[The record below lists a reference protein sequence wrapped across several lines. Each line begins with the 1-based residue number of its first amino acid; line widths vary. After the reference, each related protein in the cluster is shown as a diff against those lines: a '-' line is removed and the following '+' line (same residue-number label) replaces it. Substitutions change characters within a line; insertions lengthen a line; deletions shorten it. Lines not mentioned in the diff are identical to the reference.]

1 MSAKAPDAG
10 GATEPAAAKRTLRR
24 SARAVRASA
33 AAADTA
39 AGQRAAAALCA
50 QFLSAFAP
58 GPGTVVSGYW
68 PMADEIDPRPLLQ
81 ALGEAGCRL
90 TLPALAG
97 KGRPLEFRV
106 WAPGDTLLPAALG
119 TQEPLPE
126 KPVFEP
132 QVLLVPLLAFDGEG
146 YRLGYGGG
154 FYDRSLALLR
164 GRSDILAVGVAY
176 AAQQVAAVPHDGN
189 DQRLDAVVTE
199 AAVLRFGPPS
209 P

>member
-1 MSAKAPDAG
+1 
-10 GATEPAAAKRTLRR
+10 AKRALRR
-24 SARAVRASA
+24 TARAVR

-39 AGQRAAAALCA
+39 AGQQAPAALCA
-50 QFLSAFAP
+50 QFLSSFTP
-58 GPGTVVSGYW
+58 EPGTVVSGYW
-68 PMADEIDPRPLLQ
+68 PMAGEIDPRPLLR

-97 KGRPLEFRV
+97 EGRPLEFRA
-106 WAPGDTLLPAALG
+106 WLPGDTLRPAALG
-119 TQEPLPE
+119 TQEPVPE
-126 KPVFEP
+126 KPVLEP
-132 QVLLVPLLAFDGEG
+132 QLLLVPLLAFDGAG

-164 GRSDILAVGVAY
+164 GRSDILAVGLAY

-199 AAVLRFGPPS
+199 AATLRFAPAPP
-209 P
+209 

>member
-1 MSAKAPDAG
+1 MSAEAPDAE
-10 GATEPAAAKRTLRR
+10 GAADLAASKRALRR
-24 SARAVRASA
+24 SARAARA
-33 AAADTA
+33 AAAA
-39 AGQRAAAALCA
+39 AGQQVPAALCA

-58 GPGTVVSGYW
+58 EPGTVVSGYW
-68 PMADEIDPRPLLQ
+68 PMADEIDLRPLLR

-90 TLPALAG
+90 ALPVLAG
-97 KGRPLEFRV
+97 AGLPLEFRA

-119 TQEPLPE
+119 TQEPLPD
-126 KPVFEP
+126 KPLLEP
-132 QVLLVPLLAFDGEG
+132 QMLLVPLLAFDGEG

-164 GRSDILAVGVAY
+164 GRSDILAVGLAY

-199 AAVLRFGPPS
+199 AAVLRFGQAS